1 MRAPSSELPIVF
13 DGVTVTAGAVTILD
27 RIALTLAPGAPTVLI
42 GPNGSGKSTLLRV
55 AMGLL
60 APSRGRI
67 TWGGLENV
75 PPLKRA
81 IVFQRPAMLRRSA
94 AANIRFA
101 LRAAGIPR
109 AEHARRIG
117 ELLELVGLG
126 PLADRAA
133 RRLSGGEQQRLAL
146 ARALARD
153 PAVLFLDEPTAS
165 LDPTATKAVEDI
177 IRAVSERNIKVVMAT
192 HDLGEARR
200 LAGDVVMLHRGRIVE
215 TAAAASFFDSRK
227 PARPRHS
234 SRANCSSDGRK
245 IQMKMLTRR
254 LLIAVAASF
263 VFAGHAFAQD
273 KSIVVASTTSTQDSG
288 LFGHILPMFKAKTGI
303 DVKVVAQG
311 TGQALDTARR
321 GDADVVFVHAKPAE
335 EKFLSEGFG
344 VKRYPVMYNDFVL
357 IGPKSDP
364 AGIKGS
370 KDIVAALRA
379 IKAKGAD
386 FISRG
391 DKSGTHQAE
400 LNLWKVAGID
410 IAKDKGPWY
419 KEIGQGMGAAL
430 NTASA
435 SNAYVLADRGTWLS
449 FKNRG
454 ELVIAVEGDKRLFNQ
469 YGVMLV
475 NPEKHPS
482 VKKDLGQQFIDWL
495 VSPEGQKAIADYK
508 INGEQ
513 LFYPNASDSGA

>member
-1 MRAPSSELPIVF
+1 M
-13 DGVTVTAGAVTILD
+13 
-27 RIALTLAPGAPTVLI
+27 
-42 GPNGSGKSTLLRV
+42 K
-55 AMGLL
+55 M
-60 APSRGRI
+60 I
-67 TWGGLENV
+67 T
-75 PPLKRA
+75 
-81 IVFQRPAMLRRSA
+81 
-94 AANIRFA
+94 
-101 LRAAGIPR
+101 
-109 AEHARRIG
+109 
-117 ELLELVGLG
+117 
-126 PLADRAA
+126 
-133 RRLSGGEQQRLAL
+133 RRL
-146 ARALARD
+146 
-153 PAVLFLDEPTAS
+153 V
-165 LDPTATKAVEDI
+165 I
-177 IRAVSERNIKVVMAT
+177 
-192 HDLGEARR
+192 
-200 LAGDVVMLHRGRIVE
+200 
-215 TAAAASFFDSRK
+215 AAAA
-227 PARPRHS
+227 
-234 SRANCSSDGRK
+234 
-245 IQMKMLTRR
+245 L
-254 LLIAVAASF
+254 
-263 VFAGHAFAQD
+263 VFAGQASAQE

-344 VKRYPVMYNDFVL
+344 VKRYPVMYNDFILV
-357 IGPKSDP
+357 GPKGDP

-370 KDIVAALRA
+370 KDIVAALGA

-454 ELVIAVEGDKRLFNQ
+454 ELEIAVEGDKRLFNQ

-482 VKKDLGQQFIDWL
+482 VKKDLGQQLIDWL
-495 VSPEGQKAIADYK
+495 VSSAGQKAIADYK

-513 LFYPNASDSGA
+513 LFYPNANDSGA